1 MPFLVQFLEMAMRKL
16 FPLLSMAIV
25 SMGVT
30 LAVAAAEVTITG
42 EGQCAKCSLKETKGC
57 QNAIVAEE
65 DGKKVT
71 YYLKHNAVSKKFHG
85 NICQETKKI
94 KATGEVKEEDGKK
107 VLTPTKIELAD

>member
-1 MPFLVQFLEMAMRKL
+1 MRKL

-30 LAVAAAEVTITG
+30 LAWAAADVTITG
-42 EGQCAKCSLKETKGC
+42 EGQCAKCSLKENLPKC

-71 YYLKHNAVSKKFHG
+71 YYLARNKVANDFHK
-85 NICQETKKI
+85 NICTDIKKI
-94 KATGEVKEEDGKK
+94 TATGTVKEENGKK
-107 VLTPTKIELAD
+107 VMTAKEIKVVE